1 MNKTKNNNPYA
12 YTVTQNL
19 IDAGCSHEMV
29 KQFMELQGKEEEQLN
44 LLSCHRK
51 KLLKQLHLEEHRID
65 CLDYLVYRM
74 QKNNNYILTG
84 GFHNENNSK
93 SDL

>member
-1 MNKTKNNNPYA
+1 MNKAKNNNPYA

-29 KQFMELQGKEEEQLN
+29 EKFMALQDKGREEEQLD

-51 KLLKQLHLEEHRID
+51 KLLDQLHLEEHRID

-74 QKNNNYILTG
+74 QK
-84 GFHNENNSK
+84 K
-93 SDL
+93 Q